1 MRINL
6 FYKMLIL
13 ALVPL
18 IFAACFVSEIASIAE
33 KTEKEAA
40 ISERAGRINNLI
52 GRLVQACYEGIRTVK
67 IGEVIRTGE
76 VPFQRGERIKEAEKI
91 VAELKVLLKDNPK
104 RIAALDKVLSSAK
117 NASSVVD
124 EAVEAFKRG
133 DKSPDL
139 EVRLRRKATD
149 FTREMFPSEVYDMA
163 AEQKAIESAGPA
175 IQAELRGELRKVL
188 LYLFLSLILSI
199 VAAWYVSH
207 GLTKRIGNVAANSLR
222 LASNQPLSPPLQGTD
237 EVAQLDHTF
246 HQVAGLLA
254 GAAQRER
261 ALIENATDIICS
273 IDKSTRINN
282 INAASA
288 TVLGYEPE
296 ELWGKYYVDL
306 VDPDHVKPT
315 LDYVDALIQGASE
328 QPFETRLKR
337 KNGNLADVLISARWS
352 EEEQSLFCV
361 IHDITE
367 RKDAER
373 MKQEVMAMVTHDL
386 KTPLTTIRHVLE
398 LLEGGRGGELNPTG
412 KQLVER
418 ADNASLT
425 MLTLMS
431 DLLDLEKIKAGMLDL
446 ARSQVGVQAV
456 FEQCRQ
462 VVSGLSDK
470 KSVTVDIRPTD
481 IVFNVDPDRL
491 VQVLVN
497 LTSNAIKFS
506 PANSSVVLAAESN
519 EESVVVH
526 VIDRG
531 RGIPEHWIDTVF
543 NRFAQVK
550 AGDATVQGGTGL
562 GLAICKALVELHGG
576 TIWVESTEG
585 QGSTFSFQIP
595 HRELLAD
602 SEDLEPQT
610 GVA

>member
-6 FYKMLIL
+6 FYKMLLL

-18 IFAACFVSEIASIAE
+18 ICAACFVSVIASIAE
-33 KTEKEAA
+33 KTEYEAA
-40 ISERAGRINNLI
+40 KSERAGRINNLI

-67 IGEVIRTGE
+67 ISEVMKTGD
-76 VPFQRGERIKEAEKI
+76 VPFQRDEHIKEAEKI
-91 VAELKVLLKDNPK
+91 VAELKVLLKENPK

-117 NASSVVD
+117 AASSVVD
-124 EAVEAFKRG
+124 EAVDAFKRG
-133 DKSPDL
+133 EKNPDL
-139 EVRLRRKATD
+139 EVSLRKRATD
-149 FTREMFPSEVYDMA
+149 YTREMFPSEVYDMA
-163 AEQKAIESAGPA
+163 AEQKAIESAGPV
-175 IQAELRGELRKVL
+175 IQAALRSEMRKVL
-188 LYLFLSLILSI
+188 LYLLLSLVLSI

-207 GLTKRIGNVAANSLR
+207 GLTKRIRNVAENSLR
-222 LASNQPLSPPLQGTD
+222 LASNQPLSPPLEGTD

-246 HQVAGLLA
+246 HHVARLLA

-273 IDKSTRINN
+273 IDKTTRISN
-282 INAASA
+282 INAAAS

-306 VDPDHVKPT
+306 VDPDHVKQT
-315 LDYVDALIQGASE
+315 LDHVDATIQGAPA

-373 MKQEVMAMVTHDL
+373 MKQEVIAMVTHDL
-386 KTPLTTIRHVLE
+386 KTPLTTIRHVIE
-398 LLEGGRGGELNPTG
+398 LLEDGRGGALNETG
-412 KQLVER
+412 RQLIER
-418 ADNASLT
+418 ADNSSLT
-425 MLTLMS
+425 MVTLIS
-431 DLLDLEKIKAGMLDL
+431 DLLELEKIKAGMLVL
-446 ARSQVGVQAV
+446 AKSQVSLQEV
-456 FEQCRQ
+456 FEKSLQ
-462 VVSGLSDK
+462 VVSGLSEK
-470 KSVTVDIRPTD
+470 KSVTVEIQPTD
-481 IVFNVDPDRL
+481 IVLNADSDRL

-506 PANSSVVLAAESN
+506 PENCPVVLAAETDAQA
-519 EESVVVH
+519 VVVH

-531 RGIPEHWIDTVF
+531 RGIPPHLTESVF
-543 NRFAQVK
+543 SRFTQVK

-576 TIWVESTEG
+576 TIWVESEEG
-585 QGSTFSFQIP
+585 RGSTFSFRIP
-595 HRELLAD
+595 ELD
-602 SEDLEPQT
+602 SGIESND
-610 GVA
+610 V